1 MDPSAGMKRDLKQRS
16 FKINAIHGQIRGH
29 LKGWF
34 LHSQASVIK
43 PELQVLFTDAT
54 AGGWGGDST

>member
-1 MDPSAGMKRDLKQRS
+1 ML
-16 FKINAIHGQIRGH
+16 FHGQIRGH

-54 AGGWGGDST
+54 AGGWGGIELEKVDDVMGGVL